1 MNLLQAFDHLDA
13 MAMNLT
19 KPLLISEDKVRLVI
33 YFVNIHIIQLAN
45 LCTFEPTLCQNKEY
59 ST

>member
-1 MNLLQAFDHLDA
+1 MNLLQVFDNLDA

-33 YFVNIHIIQLAN
+33 YFVNIHTIKLVS
-45 LCTFEPTLCQNKEY
+45 LCTIELTVCLN
-59 ST
+59 

>member
-1 MNLLQAFDHLDA
+1 MNLLQVFDNLDA

-33 YFVNIHIIQLAN
+33 YFVNPPKLQLVN
-45 LCTFEPTLCQNKEY
+45 LCTVEPTICLN
-59 ST
+59 